1 MAKNLN
7 PVKPTVRVDGDLI
20 AFESLRLEQGMND
33 CHSFEVIC
41 EFQSQDELWK
51 ETPQKLLGQVGSKVL
66 IKFEHIESGHPYEFS
81 GIVTDVKIGTWD
93 TEPDYADYGH
103 QSNRLHIIG
112 HGDAVKLADIR
123 GLDSFVDKSLKDIF
137 SDNAKFTSKAVASV
151 KCNPSFTGVLP
162 YVMRYNES
170 VFGFFNRLSS
180 IFGELFFYDGKA
192 LSFGKPDDSETTK
205 LTLGEN
211 LVSLR
216 TCASATPRAHYR
228 YGYIAKDDQFLY
240 EKSSVGGV
248 SGLMSSVDRKNGEVY
263 DKSNFYSIPSEY
275 PVAQKGQL
283 KDILK
288 SKQTIADGSL
298 VHLEGVSRTC
308 GVRIGGQIEVD
319 FHKKMGVSALGKY
332 RVMHVVHQVDK
343 MGNYSNFFTAS
354 PLGNEPIPYDFYE
367 QVKAFPEIATV
378 LSNADPDNQGRVQV
392 QFAWQTPCSKNT
404 NWIRVQSP
412 DAGGSG
418 MKNRGLVFVPEKGDQ
433 VMVGFEFGD
442 PNRPYVMGS
451 MFTGKN
457 GMGGDSGNNYHTI
470 VTKSG
475 RQIILNDGGDGG
487 IIIADANGSSIEL
500 SVAGSSITITAPE
513 EILLQSKNI
522 RLEAEENI
530 FVSAGKDYDRRV
542 EGDST
547 TDIKGNNTLTVKGND
562 SVSIKGDHK
571 EDVEGNWES
580 LVEGTLDRTV
590 KKDYSNTV
598 SGKMSEKIDKDAKV
612 EIAGKMTCEISKEGK
627 INSKAKM
634 YVTGGGSVYVGK

>member
-354 PLGNEPIPYDFYE
+354 PLGNEPVPYDFYE

-457 GMGGDSGNNYHTI
+457 GAGGGDDNNIHSI

-475 RQIILNDGGDGG
+475 RRIVLDDTGDGG
-487 IIIADANGSSIEL
+487 I
-500 SVAGSSITITAPE
+500 TITDAE
-513 EILLQSKNI
+513 GNIINISTSGGVVEIVAVNEISLHSKTI
-522 RLEAEENI
+522 RIEADEDI
-530 FVSAGKDYDRRV
+530 LVSAGTDYKNKV
-542 EGDST
+542 EGSFSNEVKKDFK
-547 TDIKGNNTLTVKGND
+547 TDVKGNY
-562 SVSIKGDHK
+562 K
-571 EDVEGNWES
+571 ETIEGNVES
-580 LVEGTLDRTV
+580 KV
-590 KKDYSNTV
+590 KGKTTINVDKDFSQTV
-598 SGKMSEKIDKDAKV
+598 SGKMDVKISKDCKT
-612 EIAGKMTCEISKEGK
+612 EITGKLGCEISKEGK

-634 YVTGGGSVYVGK
+634 YVTGGGNVYIGK

>member
-112 HGDAVKLADIR
+112 HGDVVKLADIR

-354 PLGNEPIPYDFYE
+354 PLGNEPVPYDFYE

-457 GMGGDSGNNYHTI
+457 GMGGDSGNRIHSVY
-470 VTKSG
+470 TKSG
-475 RQIILNDGGDGG
+475 LCLEFDDDGGNNG
-487 IIIADANGSSIEL
+487 ITLIDKKGNQIHLETYDSSIRIIANEDIEL
-500 SVAGSSITITAPE
+500 TA
-513 EILLQSKNI
+513 KNI
-522 RLEAEENI
+522 TLNASQN
-530 FVSAGKDYDRRV
+530 VTVNAGKDYV
-542 EGDST
+542 CS
-547 TDIKGNNTLTVKGND
+547 VKGNYSKKVEKNEKD
-562 SVSIKGDHK
+562 TIKGDASTQIDGKSSIIVKGKNTIHSKDAFSLNVEK
-571 EDVEGNWES
+571 ETKITS
-580 LVEGTLDRTV
+580 
-590 KKDYSNTV
+590 KKDLKIDSQAQLNCTSSKDSTFSA
-598 SGKMSEKIDKDAKV
+598 SGKMNVKGMKNV
-612 EIAGKMTCEISKEGK
+612 YLGK
-627 INSKAKM
+627 
-634 YVTGGGSVYVGK
+634 

>member
-354 PLGNEPIPYDFYE
+354 PLGNEPVPYDFYE

-457 GMGGDSGNNYHTI
+457 SKGGGNDNRVHSI
-470 VTKSG
+470 WTKSG
-475 RQIILNDGGDGG
+475 LLIEFDDDSSNQG
-487 IIIADANGSSIEL
+487 ITICDANGNEIHLQAANNSIRIAAGEDIDI
-500 SVAGSSITITAPE
+500 VA
-513 EILLQSKNI
+513 KNI
-522 RLEAEENI
+522 NLNASDSIYFSSGKN
-530 FVSAGKDYDRRV
+530 FTVSVGGEYK
-542 EGDST
+542 
-547 TDIKGNNTLTVKGND
+547 
-562 SVSIKGDHK
+562 K
-571 EDVEGNWES
+571 EVEGNATDS
-580 LVEGTLDRTV
+580 F
-590 KKDYSNTV
+590 
-598 SGKMSEKIDKDAKV
+598 SGNLKT
-612 EIAGKMTCEISKEGK
+612 EIAGESSLNVKKQHVIVSKDKFSLSVDKEVKVKSSKDMSIESGGELNVKSSKDSNLAAGGKMNVNGSKNVFIGK
-627 INSKAKM
+627 
-634 YVTGGGSVYVGK
+634 